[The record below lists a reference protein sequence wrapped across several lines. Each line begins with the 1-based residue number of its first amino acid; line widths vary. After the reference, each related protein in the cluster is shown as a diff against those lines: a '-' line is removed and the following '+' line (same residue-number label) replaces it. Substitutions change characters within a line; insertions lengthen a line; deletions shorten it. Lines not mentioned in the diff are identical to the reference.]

1 MLPSGKSKSTNGR
14 TPLEWGSL
22 SSWGPSKRL
31 KKNSGWAAACWPAW
45 RTLASLSG
53 CARLLFNLCTTLR
66 TLPHSLSG
74 RGQTRRS
81 GPPSAGRLIL
91 TAILRR
97 MPPSGCE
104 KRAGAFGIRPFKG
117 MDVSVL
123 FVLIHSPEGLNVQK
137 EHAFS
142 LIVRRPFQE
151 NKRGGAP
158 TPPLR
163 VFVAKATITQ

>member
-22 SSWGPSKRL
+22 SSWGPSRKL

-53 CARLLFNLCTTLR
+53 CVRLLFNLCTTLR

-74 RGQTRRS
+74 RGRIRRS
-81 GPPSAGRLIL
+81 GPPCAGRLIL

-97 MPPSGCE
+97 MPPSGCNLT
-104 KRAGAFGIRPFKG
+104 F
-117 MDVSVL
+117 
-123 FVLIHSPEGLNVQK
+123 LILAV
-137 EHAFS
+137 AFS
-142 LIVRRPFQE
+142 IADGSVSHGTKPPYDFLKLPFT
-151 NKRGGAP
+151 GIYDA
-158 TPPLR
+158 
-163 VFVAKATITQ
+163 